1 MKYSVDINRS
11 VDSLAYCL
19 RKVNNEVADI
29 WDWRIS
35 INAGGIDYGIY
46 FNFDIENKEL
56 EICNQPQYDVSLG
69 LDEIIEEING
79 CEEEYDEEYDED

>member
-1 MKYSVDINRS
+1 MGYSVDIDRS

-19 RKVNNEVADI
+19 QKVNNEIEDI
-29 WDWRIS
+29 SDWRVS

-46 FNFDIENKEL
+46 FNFDIERKES
-56 EICNQPQYDVSLG
+56 EISNQPSYGYDDSLG

-79 CEEEYDEEYDED
+79 NEEDDEE

>member
-1 MKYSVDINRS
+1 MRYSVDINRS

-19 RKVNNEVADI
+19 QKVNDEINDI

-46 FNFDIENKEL
+46 FNFDIVNKEL
-56 EICNQPQYDVSLG
+56 EICNQPSYDESLG

-79 CEEEYDEEYDED
+79 FYDED